1 MHTSTFYIPSDF
13 AVDDSTLTVPFS
25 VLFRPFADVKAKFMI
40 IIVMHFLS

>member
-1 MHTSTFYIPSDF
+1 MHTSTFYVPSDF